1 MARTK
6 AQKKEIMDK
15 VSKIAD
21 DSQSLVFVNF
31 HGLKVSGATEV
42 RRKLKNEG
50 IGYFVAKKSITRK
63 ALEGKKISGE
73 MPVLDGEVGIAYG
86 TDLIAPA
93 REIYAFQ
100 KKFKQGISIVGGVF
114 EGKFMTKAEMESI
127 ALIPP
132 LDTLRGMFLNVINS
146 PIQGFVVALD
156 QIAKKKTA

>member
-1 MARTK
+1 
-6 AQKKEIMDK
+6 
-15 VSKIAD
+15 
-21 DSQSLVFVNF
+21 
-31 HGLKVSGATEV
+31 
-42 RRKLKNEG
+42 
-50 IGYFVAKKSITRK
+50 
-63 ALEGKKISGE
+63 

-100 KKFKQGISIVGGVF
+100 KKFKQGVSIVGGVF
-114 EGKFMTKAEMESI
+114 EGKFMTKAEMEGI

-156 QIAKKKTA
+156 HIAKKKTA